1 MMVEWNIT
9 QRLMKAFP
17 RSFIIANGDGEA
29 EFIAHRE
36 SSTYFRLVDCYT
48 EFDVQCKVL
57 EWLSRAAHKTA
68 PFNSDR
74 KNKEFNKFILNG
86 INNYLGTN
94 FTEDDMDIIY
104 TYLGNHCNHKKTVKF
119 ILSGYDM
126 AALKGGEG

>member
-1 MMVEWNIT
+1 MVEWNIA

-36 SSTYFRLVDCYT
+36 SNTYFRLVDCYT

-68 PFNSDR
+68 PFDSDR
-74 KNKEFNKFILNG
+74 KNKKFNDFIREG
-86 INNYLGTN
+86 INDYLGTK
-94 FTEDDMDIIY
+94 FTFEEMEEIY
-104 TYLGNHCNHKKTVKF
+104 TYLGNRCNHKKTVRF
-119 ILSGYDM
+119 IEGGYDM
-126 AALKGGEG
+126 AILKGGEG